1 MRFEYI
7 EPFVNSTKNV
17 LKGVLRSDVTSG
29 RTSLVEGGVINGEV
43 MIIVHVAGES
53 QGSVILSMDS
63 PTAVSVCTAMSGS
76 TCMSLTSEG
85 LDIMAELANMITGN
99 ATSVLND
106 LGYDFSVFPPIVL
119 AATQLREKTAG
130 VEMVRIPIRSVYGE
144 INVNVAMR
152 TN

>member
-17 LKGVLRSDVTSG
+17 LSGVLRSEVTSG
-29 RTSLVEGGVINGEV
+29 RTSLVEGGVINGDV

-53 QGSVILSMDS
+53 EGSVILSMDS
-63 PTAVSVCTAMSGS
+63 PTAVGVCTAMSGAAC
-76 TCMSLTSEG
+76 TSLTGEG
-85 LDIMAELANMITGN
+85 MDIMAELANMITGN

-106 LGYDFSVFPPIVL
+106 LGYDFTVFPPIVL
-119 AATQLREKTAG
+119 AATQLREKTTG
-130 VEMVRIPIRSVYGE
+130 VEMVRIPIQSAQGE